1 MVLTRKIQLVP
12 VGDKEEVNRV
22 YSYLRDGIFNQ
33 NKAMNQ
39 YLSALYTATMQEAS
53 KKDRQEL
60 NRLYTR
66 IATSKKG
73 SAYQKDIEFPK
84 GLPTAAS
91 LGMKVRQDFSK
102 QCKDGLLYGKVSLA
116 TYKKDNPLLVHVDYV
131 RLRKTNPHLDNGMY
145 YNYESHQEFL
155 DHLYSNDLEVFIKFA
170 NKITFKLILGNLRR
184 SAVLRS
190 EIKEIFEE
198 HYKICGSSIQ
208 IDGKKIILNM
218 SMEIP
223 KEDVELDEDTV
234 VGVDLG
240 IAVPAMCA
248 LNNNMYVRAAI
259 GNKDDFLRT
268 RTKIQAQR
276 RRLQHS
282 LKYTSGGHGRN
293 KKLKALE
300 KLKKSEAHF
309 VETYNHMVSRRI
321 VDFAVKNRAKYI
333 NVENLTGYNT
343 SKFILRNWSFYQLQQ
358 YITYKAARYGIEV
371 RKINPCYTSQV
382 CSVCGYWEEGQRKSQ
397 SVFECS
403 NPNCKSHTK
412 YEYGFNADFNAARNI
427 AMSTLFMEKGEVT
440 EKSKQEAREYYGI
453 VMSNDKNDKEED

>member
-1 MVLTRKIQLVP
+1 M
-12 VGDKEEVNRV
+12 EELQR
-22 YSYLRDGIFNQ
+22 
-33 NKAMNQ
+33 A
-39 YLSALYTATMQEAS
+39 
-53 KKDRQEL
+53 
-60 NRLYTR
+60 
-66 IATSKKG
+66 KKG
-73 SAYQKDIEFPK
+73 SAYQTDIEFPK
-84 GLPTAAS
+84 GLPTTSS

-102 QCKDGLLYGKVSLA
+102 QCKDGLLYGKVSLV

-131 RLRKTNPHLDNGMY
+131 RLRRTNPHLDNGMY

-276 RRLQHS
+276 RRL
-282 LKYTSGGHGRN
+282 
-293 KKLKALE
+293 
-300 KLKKSEAHF
+300 
-309 VETYNHMVSRRI
+309 
-321 VDFAVKNRAKYI
+321 
-333 NVENLTGYNT
+333 
-343 SKFILRNWSFYQLQQ
+343 
-358 YITYKAARYGIEV
+358 
-371 RKINPCYTSQV
+371 
-382 CSVCGYWEEGQRKSQ
+382 
-397 SVFECS
+397 
-403 NPNCKSHTK
+403 
-412 YEYGFNADFNAARNI
+412 
-427 AMSTLFMEKGEVT
+427 
-440 EKSKQEAREYYGI
+440 
-453 VMSNDKNDKEED
+453 

>member
-1 MVLTRKIQLVP
+1 MVLTRKIQLIP

-39 YLSALYTATMQEAS
+39 YLSALYTATMQDAS

-60 NRLYTR
+60 NRLYGR

-73 SAYQKDIEFPK
+73 SAYQKDVEFPK
-84 GLPTAAS
+84 GLPIGAF
-91 LGMKVRQDFSK
+91 GMKVKQDFSK

-131 RLRKTNPHLDNGMY
+131 RLRRTNPHLDNGMY
-145 YNYESHQEFL
+145 HNYESHQEFL

-382 CSVCGYWEEGQRKSQ
+382 CSVCGHWEEGQRKSQ
-397 SVFECS
+397 SVFECA

-427 AMSTLFMEKGEVT
+427 AMSTLIMEKGEVT

-453 VMSNDKNDKEED
+453 VTNSDKND

>member
-1 MVLTRKIQLVP
+1 MVLTRKIQLIP

-53 KKDRQEL
+53 KEDRQEL

-73 SAYQKDIEFPK
+73 SAYQTNIEFPK
-84 GLPTAAS
+84 GLQTTSS
-91 LGMKVRQDFSK
+91 LGMKVRQDFTK

-116 TYKKDNPLLVHVDYV
+116 TYKKDNPLLAHVDYV
-131 RLRKTNPHLDNGMY
+131 RLRNTNPHSDNGMY
-145 YNYESHQEFL
+145 HNYESHQEFL
-155 DHLYSNDLEVFIKFA
+155 DHLYSNDLEIFIKFA
-170 NKITFKLILGNLRR
+170 NKITFKLIFGNPRR
-184 SAVLRS
+184 SAALRS

-223 KEDVELDEDTV
+223 KEEAELDEDTV

-259 GNKDDFLRT
+259 GNKDDFLKI

-309 VETYNHMVSRRI
+309 IETYNHMVSRRI

-382 CSVCGYWEEGQRKSQ
+382 CSVCGHWEEGQRKSQ
-397 SVFECS
+397 SVFECA

-453 VMSNDKNDKEED
+453 VTNSDKND